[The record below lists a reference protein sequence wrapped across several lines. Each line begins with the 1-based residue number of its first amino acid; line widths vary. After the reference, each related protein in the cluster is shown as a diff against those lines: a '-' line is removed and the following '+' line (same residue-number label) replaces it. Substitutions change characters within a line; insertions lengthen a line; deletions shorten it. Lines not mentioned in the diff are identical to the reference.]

1 MLKKRFITPS
11 QRINT
16 RIGHLRM
23 TFGYS
28 ELEWQKKLDDYDVAD
43 YFHCDEQGGDRLR
56 ACDNGMV
63 GGVWPEIDSHCDKRE
78 EEASLEYVFSP
89 KARL

>member
-1 MLKKRFITPS
+1 MAILNWNGKKI
-11 QRINT
+11 
-16 RIGHLRM
+16 
-23 TFGYS
+23 
-28 ELEWQKKLDDYDVAD
+28 DDYDVAD